1 LMQNL
6 LSLIWS
12 NREIKKTNTMR
23 LIEWLESNPKL
34 WRIPTTKISSKSIL
48 RENNKKLKKE
58 NTKVII

>member
-1 LMQNL
+1 MQNL